1 MKSAGGRW
9 NLLHGVWEL
18 RHERVWPEAWKGE
31 AREAAKAYRYRCWLV
46 LTKHLHIETERH
58 L

>member
-1 MKSAGGRW
+1 M
-9 NLLHGVWEL
+9 LHGVWEL

-46 LTKHLHIETERH
+46 LTKHLPIDAGIY
-58 L
+58 